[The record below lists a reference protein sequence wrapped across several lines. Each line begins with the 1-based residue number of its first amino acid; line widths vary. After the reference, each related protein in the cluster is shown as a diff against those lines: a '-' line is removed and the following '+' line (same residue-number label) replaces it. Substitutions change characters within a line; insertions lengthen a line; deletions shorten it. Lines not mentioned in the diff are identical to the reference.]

1 MICGQCKEIGLS
13 LATGPG
19 FQVFDWLIGWSQRV
33 VHSALGPWPSS
44 VASALLAALH
54 AGLVVHVGTV
64 L

>member
-1 MICGQCKEIGLS
+1 
-13 LATGPG
+13 
-19 FQVFDWLIGWSQRV
+19 V